1 MESTFWVSAIV
12 QYDKNSK
19 PCLCAK
25 SDGHL
30 TLDSAKSEVE
40 WMVANYCVW
49 AIWIDEHDA
58 KTGEKLRV
66 VYHKCYL
73 NYFGDIDNR
82 FLQA

>member
-12 QYDKNSK
+12 QYDKTSK

-30 TLDSAKSEVE
+30 TLDSAKSEVS

-58 KTGEKLRV
+58 KTGEKLGV
-66 VYHKCYL
+66 VYHECYL
-73 NYFGDIDNR
+73 DQFGDLIR
-82 FLQA
+82 F

>member
-12 QYDKNSK
+12 QYDKTSK

-30 TLDSAKSEVE
+30 TLDSAKSEVS

-49 AIWIDEHDA
+49 AIQINYES
-58 KTGEKLRV
+58 ECS
-66 VYHKCYL
+66 VYI
-73 NYFGDIDNR
+73 GDFNR
-82 FLQA
+82 

>member
-1 MESTFWVSAIV
+1 MESTYWVSAIV

-40 WMVANYCVW
+40 WMVANYCV
-49 AIWIDEHDA
+49 
-58 KTGEKLRV
+58 
-66 VYHKCYL
+66 
-73 NYFGDIDNR
+73 
-82 FLQA
+82 